1 MSNPLPSPGKPSK
14 RPLGPQLFNVRKS
27 VDIYHFTLCLGSVKI
42 VPSGKRALKRLANHL
57 ADVHELSSQERQPY
71 LIRAKPTALDLENV
85 LAELYRLIGNSKKQ
99 SKWNKSGIK
108 NIPIR
113 QPKSSRKIE
122 NKIEY
127 KICKERGQYRNE

>member
-1 MSNPLPSPGKPSK
+1 
-14 RPLGPQLFNVRKS
+14 
-27 VDIYHFTLCLGSVKI
+27 
-42 VPSGKRALKRLANHL
+42 LANHL
-57 ADVHELSSQERQPY
+57 ADVHELSSEERQPAY

-113 QPKSSRKIE
+113 QPKSSRKRTKSNTKPAKNVDNTE
-122 NKIEY
+122 MDGGSKKRLKLET
-127 KICKERGQYRNE
+127 KTE